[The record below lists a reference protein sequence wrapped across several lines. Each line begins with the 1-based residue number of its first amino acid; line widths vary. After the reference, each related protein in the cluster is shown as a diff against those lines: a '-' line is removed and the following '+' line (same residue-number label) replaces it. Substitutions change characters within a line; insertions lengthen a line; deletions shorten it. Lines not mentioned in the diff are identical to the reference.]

1 LSSDEELREEKKAMR
16 ARMVALREAISAPDR
31 ERMSE
36 AAAER
41 LFSVPAL
48 SSAMNVLAFAAF
60 GSEIATA
67 GVIRRLHAE
76 GRRVLLPRLRDGDMS
91 ATDFLPGEELAPGA
105 FGIGEPFGVDG
116 AGPEEIDAVIA
127 PGLAFDRDGYRLG
140 YGRGYFDRYLR
151 RLRPNA
157 LRVGLGFQAQLIER
171 VPRGPGDEPLD
182 AVVTDLETVYRE
194 TPLEE
199 SDGPA

>member
-1 LSSDEELREEKKAMR
+1 LWSDEELREEKRAMR
-16 ARMVALREAISAPDR
+16 ARMVALREAIPAPDR

-41 LFSVPAL
+41 LFAVPAL

-76 GRRVLLPRLRDGDMS
+76 GRRVLLPRLRDGEMA
-91 ATDFLPGEELAPGA
+91 ATEFLPGEELAPGS
-105 FGIGEPFGVDG
+105 FGIGEPFGIDE
-116 AGPEEIDAVIA
+116 ARPEEIDAVIA

-140 YGRGYFDRYLR
+140 YGRGYFDRYMR
-151 RLRPNA
+151 RLRPDA
-157 LRVGLGFQAQLIER
+157 VRLGLGFHVQMVER
-171 VPRGPGDEPLD
+171 VPRGPGDEPLH
-182 AVVTDLETVYRE
+182 AVVTDRETVSRE
-194 TPLEE
+194 
-199 SDGPA
+199 SG